1 MPHVQHSLQR
11 NSQHIPQKPA
21 NPKSSPSL
29 PNSPSLQLRYKL
41 SKPTFQHLLNI
52 PHQPDRRLVL
62 EHACQAHEFLSF
74 PIRQCERAF
83 FRDINESRPIPYLV
97 REAVSQPW
105 HKVFLLVQIDLLKT
119 GWPNKLSGPA
129 RKDLHGERGK
139 MYEVLNQVLRCLADI
154 LGERRDGRGLTT
166 VLDVLRSVK
175 ASVWEGNGADL
186 MQVPDIGLGRMEK
199 LSQAGVRNIRQLAN
213 MEFYH
218 IERILSRNPPFGQ
231 TILRNVR
238 DFPYLQLKIDILQ
251 QQSHLRQSQVGPDVE
266 GRKPWVVRI
275 WLGLD
280 NKDLPTW
287 HKVHPWTTF
296 QIDREDGQLACFWRG
311 SVKRLHGGKVLT
323 EQLIAHE
330 GEEMRVTFA
339 CEEIVGTMVRE
350 TFKI

>member
-1 MPHVQHSLQR
+1 MPPVRYPPHRS
-11 NSQHIPQKPA
+11 SQHLPPKPISH
-21 NPKSSPSL
+21 KSSPS
-29 PNSPSLQLRYKL
+29 PPDSPSLQLRYKL
-41 SKPTFQHLLNI
+41 SRPTFQHLLTI
-52 PHQPDRRLVL
+52 PHRPDRRLVL

-74 PIRQCERAF
+74 PIRQCEKAF
-83 FRDINESRPIPYLV
+83 WRDINESKPIPYLL
-97 REAVSQPW
+97 REAVSHSW
-105 HKVFLLVQIDLLKT
+105 HKTFLLVQIDLLKT

-129 RKDLHGERGK
+129 RKDLHGERARI
-139 MYEVLNQVLRCLADI
+139 YEVLNQVLRCLADI
-154 LGERRDGRGLTT
+154 LGERGDGRGLTT

-175 ASVWEGNGADL
+175 AGVWEGNGTDL
-186 MQVPDIGLGRMEK
+186 MQVPDIGMGRMEK

-238 DFPYLQLKIDILQ
+238 DFPYLQLKIDVLP
-251 QQSHLRQSQVGPDVE
+251 QQSRLRQSQVPPDTE

-275 WLGLD
+275 WLGFD

-287 HKVHPWTTF
+287 RKLHPWTTF
-296 QIDREDGQLACFWRG
+296 LIDREDGQLVCFWRG